1 MKQDEREESPAVTVV
16 VPVRNC
22 ERTIG
27 KTLDALGKID
37 YPSDRLEIIVVDG
50 ISNDKTKEIV
60 QQYPVRMLT
69 QSVEGL
75 NQARNTGLE
84 NSSGEIIAYTDGDC
98 VVSATWL
105 RKIVDNFD
113 DPEVGAVG
121 GNVEGYRK
129 DNLFA
134 QYADNSVIRVMPFS
148 SRRVTLDRLKP
159 FLYAPGCNMA
169 FRRSA
174 LEKAG
179 LFNPNIRNGFDEF
192 ETLERIIRSGYK
204 IVFDPEVLVQ
214 HQHRS
219 SLREIMKQAFN
230 YGTGGAL
237 LLKMLPESVL
247 GKWLRA
253 CLYGFIVYVLMV
265 ASLSSLLILTGNLLY
280 LVLTLGLLLF
290 HVPILIIYYSG
301 KGMSPRSFRR
311 ILAFPIIDFLRTFSF
326 CLGEAYAW
334 LFFKADQTRSQALPS
349 FRTA

>member
-1 MKQDEREESPAVTVV
+1 MNKDKRDESPSVTVV

-22 ERTIG
+22 EKTIG

-37 YPSDRLEIIVVDG
+37 YPRDRLEVIVVDG
-50 ISNDKTKEIV
+50 ISSDKTKDIV
-60 QQYPVRMLT
+60 QQYPVRLLT
-69 QSVEGL
+69 QNAEGL
-75 NQARNTGLE
+75 NQARNAGLE
-84 NSSGEIIAYTDGDC
+84 NSTGEIIAYTDGDC
-98 VVSATWL
+98 VVSPKWL

-121 GNVEGYRK
+121 GNVEGYKK

-148 SRRVTLDRLKP
+148 SRRVTLDHLKP

-169 FRRSA
+169 FRRST

-179 LFNPNIRNGFDEF
+179 LFNPNIRYGFDEF
-192 ETLERIIRSGYK
+192 ETLERIIKSGYK

-219 SLREIMKQAFN
+219 SLREIMRQAFN

-237 LLKMLPESVL
+237 LVKMFPESVL

-253 CLYGFIVYVLMV
+253 CLYGFIVYLLMV
-265 ASLSSLLILTGNLLY
+265 ASLSSLLLLTGNLLY
-280 LVLTLGLLLF
+280 LMLVLGLLLF
-290 HVPILIIYYSG
+290 HVPILIVYYSG
-301 KGMSPRSFRR
+301 KSMNPRSLRR

-334 LFFKADQTRSQALPS
+334 LFFNAEKTSAQTLPS
-349 FRTA
+349 FRAA

>member
-1 MKQDEREESPAVTVV
+1 MEDEHKDSPIVTVV

-22 ERTIG
+22 EKTIG
-27 KTLDALGKID
+27 KALDALGKIE
-37 YPSDRLEIIVVDG
+37 YPNDRLEVIVVDG

-69 QSVEGL
+69 QRTEGL

-84 NSSGEIIAYTDGDC
+84 NSAGEIIAYTDGDC
-98 VVSATWL
+98 VVSPAWL
-105 RKIVDNFD
+105 RKIVDNFK

-148 SRRVTLDRLKP
+148 SRRVTLNRLKP

-174 LEKAG
+174 LETAG
-179 LFNPNIRNGFDEF
+179 LFNPNIRKGFDEF
-192 ETLERIIRSGYK
+192 EILERIIKSGYK

-280 LVLTLGLLLF
+280 LVLILGLLLF
-290 HVPILIIYYSG
+290 HVPILMIYYSG

-334 LFFKADQTRSQALPS
+334 LFFKADQSGSQTLPS
-349 FRTA
+349 FRAA

>member
-1 MKQDEREESPAVTVV
+1 MNVDELDKSPAVTVV

-22 ERTIG
+22 EKTIG
-27 KTLDALGKID
+27 RTLDGLTRLD
-37 YPSDRLEIIVVDG
+37 YPRDRLEVIVVDG
-50 ISNDKTKEIV
+50 VSIDKTKDIV
-60 QQYPVRMLT
+60 QQYPVTMLT
-69 QSVEGL
+69 QSAKGL
-75 NQARNTGLE
+75 NQARNTGLK
-84 NSSGEIIAYTDGDC
+84 NSKGEIIAYTDGDC
-98 VVSATWL
+98 IVSSKWL
-105 RKIVDNFD
+105 KKIVANFD

-121 GNVEGYRK
+121 GNVEGYMK
-129 DNLFA
+129 DDLFN

-148 SRRVTLDRLKP
+148 PRRVILDRLKP

-169 FRRSA
+169 FRKSA

-179 LFNPNIRNGFDEF
+179 LFNPKIRNGFDEF
-192 ETLERIIRSGYK
+192 ETLERIIKTGYK

-219 SLREIMKQAFN
+219 SLRQILRQAFN

-237 LLKMLPESVL
+237 LVKLLPKTVL

-253 CLYGFIVYVLMV
+253 CLYGFLVYLVMV
-265 ASLSSLLILTGNLLY
+265 ASLSFLLLLTGNLLY
-280 LVLTLGLLLF
+280 LVLVLGMLLF
-290 HVPILIIYYSG
+290 HVPILVIYYSG
-301 KGMSPRSFRR
+301 KAMSPRSFRR

-334 LFFKADQTRSQALPS
+334 LFFKEDRAASSGLAS

>member
-1 MKQDEREESPAVTVV
+1 MSVDKRESPTVTVV

-22 ERTIG
+22 EKTIA

-37 YPSDRLEIIVVDG
+37 YPVDRLEVIVVDG
-50 ISNDKTKEIV
+50 ISSDKTKDIV
-60 QQYPVRMLT
+60 QLYPVKLLT
-69 QSVEGL
+69 QNAEGL
-75 NQARNTGLE
+75 NEARNAGLE
-84 NSSGEIIAYTDGDC
+84 NSTGEIIAYTDGDC
-98 VVSATWL
+98 VVSPKWL
-105 RKIVDNFD
+105 SKIVDNFN

-148 SRRVTLDRLKP
+148 SQRVTLDRLKP

-169 FRRSA
+169 FRRKT

-192 ETLERIIRSGYK
+192 ETLERIIKSGYK

-237 LLKMLPESVL
+237 LVKMFPQSVL

-253 CLYGFIVYVLMV
+253 CLYGFIVYLLMV
-265 ASLSSLLILTGNLLY
+265 ASLSSLLLLTGNLFY
-280 LVLTLGLLLF
+280 LVLVLGLLLF
-290 HVPILIIYYSG
+290 HVPILIVYYIG
-301 KGMSPRSFRR
+301 KSMSPRSFRR

-334 LFFKADQTRSQALPS
+334 LFFNAKKTSSQTIPS
-349 FRTA
+349 LRAA

>member
-69 QSVEGL
+69 QSAEGL

>member
-1 MKQDEREESPAVTVV
+1 LREGEREKAPAVTVV

-22 ERTIG
+22 EKTIG
-27 KTLDALGKID
+27 KTLDALGRID
-37 YPSDRLEIIVVDG
+37 YPGEKLEVIVVDG
-50 ISNDKTKEIV
+50 ISSDRTKEIV
-60 QQYPVRMLT
+60 QQYPVKMLT
-69 QSVEGL
+69 QRTEGL

-84 NSSGEIIAYTDGDC
+84 NSTGEIIAYTDGDC
-98 VVSATWL
+98 VVSSKWL
-105 RKIVDNFD
+105 RKIVANFD

-148 SRRVTLDRLKP
+148 SRRVTLDHLKP

-192 ETLERIIRSGYK
+192 ETLERIIKSGFK

-253 CLYGFIVYVLMV
+253 CLYGFIVYILMV

-280 LVLTLGLLLF
+280 LVLILGLLLF

-334 LFFKADQTRSQALPS
+334 FFFKADPTTVQTIPG
-349 FRTA
+349 FRAA